1 MINICIFGAGA
12 IGGYLG
18 CCLSKAG
25 ANISLIAR
33 GAHKEAIEKNGL
45 RLISNENSE
54 NFNLKVTDNPKE
66 LNTQDY
72 IILAV
77 KAHAISNIV
86 TSLQPLLNNKTTV
99 LSAVNGLPWWYFYK
113 ANSQT
118 KLENSHIESVD
129 PNGLIW
135 NTIDPKRALGCVVY
149 PACEI
154 EKPGVIRHI
163 KGNRFSLGE
172 PDGINSER
180 LKILSNLLI
189 AGGLKAPQ
197 KKRIR
202 DEIWIKLWGNC
213 SFNPLSALTGASLD
227 VIGNDV
233 GSRLLITQLMEECQN
248 VGQALGVKF
257 NVSIE
262 DRINGATSIIG
273 HKPSTRQDIEMKR
286 PLEIDPIMSAII
298 EIGQKLNIPT
308 PMLKNINAI
317 LKLKADYLGLYQR
330 NKTIELLTV

>member
-25 ANISLIAR
+25 ANVSLIAR

-227 VIGNDV
+227 VIGNDL

-330 NKTIELLTV
+330 NKTIELLTL